1 MSRPNPTVL
10 FGFFVAVIV
19 AICGAAL
26 AKGGFYLGK
35 HEGDTLHLLQ
45 IVFRMAG
52 GQWPHLDFMTPIGV
66 MAFAPIVLFVKLGNG
81 IGMSILL
88 AQTLVS
94 VVFLPIVWWVAYSR
108 MRGVVPYL
116 FGLFVFV
123 LIGALVAGEA
133 QRSVS
138 ISMHYNRWAWAA
150 SFVAIATAVIPSR
163 RPVRPFLDGS
173 VIGLMLSFL
182 LLTKVTYLAAFGL
195 PVLVAMLLRRSYRSV
210 FWAVLVG
217 LVVMGIVTMMAG
229 LAYWP
234 AYLRDLLTVTL
245 SDVRPNPGEAFG
257 AVVGA
262 PAYLGASLTA
272 IAGVILLRQSKENV
286 GGLVLLLLVPGFFY
300 VTYQNFGNDPQ
311 WLLLLAILLMAFRP
325 ARDLRNGLGWDM
337 RAALK
342 ITASV
347 ALALAA
353 PSFFNL
359 AYSPFRHLRVDT
371 ADYTPLLPRATLHSD
386 IYATKLRNA
395 RTDARIPLPTAGT
408 GLDAY
413 AEAAGRDKPTV
424 FMGETLPQCELS
436 LGLSAWFDVIVRD
449 LETAGLAKGKRLFA
463 ADLFSSHWLFGSLV
477 PLKNGAPWYYGGLPG
492 IKSADYLL
500 IPLCPV
506 TPDIRGQILTAIEKA
521 GLKFKEIRRTPL
533 YILYVPVVADTTED
547 QPAPPAD

>member
-10 FGFFVAVIV
+10 FGFFVAVIIV
-19 AICGAAL
+19 IFGAAL

-66 MAFAPIVLFVKLGNG
+66 MAFAPFVLFVKLGYG

-88 AQTLVS
+88 GQTLVAI
-94 VVFLPIVWWVAYSR
+94 VFLPIVWWVAYSR
-108 MRGVVPYL
+108 MRGVLPYL
-116 FGLFVFV
+116 FGLIVFV

-138 ISMHYNRWAWAA
+138 ISMSYNRWAWAA
-150 SFVAIATAVIPSR
+150 SFVAIATAAIPSR

-173 VIGLMLSFL
+173 VIGLALAFL
-182 LLTKVTYLAAFGL
+182 LLTKVTYLAAFAL
-195 PVLVAMLLRRSYRSV
+195 PVLVAMLLRRSYRAL

-217 LVVMGIVTMMAG
+217 LIVMGVVTLAAG
-229 LAYWP
+229 VAYWP
-234 AYLRDLLTVTL
+234 AYLRDLLSVTL
-245 SDVRPNPGEAFG
+245 SDVRPNPGEAFS

-272 IAGVILLRQSKENV
+272 IAGVILLRQSKENI

-311 WLLLLAILLMAFRP
+311 WLLLLAVLLMAFRP
-325 ARDLRNGLGWDM
+325 TREMRNGLGWDM
-337 RAALK
+337 RSALK
-342 ITASV
+342 INAAV

-359 AYSPFRHLRVDT
+359 AYSPFRHLKIDT
-371 ADYTPLLPRATLHSD
+371 SDYTPLLPRATLHSD
-386 IYATKLRNA
+386 IYATKLRA
-395 RTDARIPLPTAGT
+395 TRTDARIPLPAEGT
-408 GLDAY
+408 GLQAY
-413 AEAAGRDKPTV
+413 AEAAGRDEPTI
-424 FMGETLPQCELS
+424 FMGETLPRCELT
-436 LGLSAWFDVIVRD
+436 LGLPAWFDVVVQD
-449 LETAGLAKGKRLFA
+449 LESAGLAKGKRLFA
-463 ADLFSSHWLFGSLV
+463 ADLFSSEWLFGSFV

-492 IKSADYLL
+492 IKSADFLL

-506 TPDIRGQILTAIEKA
+506 TPKIRAQILTSIEKA
-521 GLKFKEIRRTPL
+521 GLDFREIRRTPL
-533 YILYVPVVADTTED
+533 YILYEPVVADTSENVTV
-547 QPAPPAD
+547 PPAD